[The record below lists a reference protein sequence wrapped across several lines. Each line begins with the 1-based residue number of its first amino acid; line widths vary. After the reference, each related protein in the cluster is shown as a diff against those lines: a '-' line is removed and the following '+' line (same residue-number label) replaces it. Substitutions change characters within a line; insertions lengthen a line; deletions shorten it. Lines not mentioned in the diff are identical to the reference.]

1 MRSTTLAFLFA
12 ALAGPPVAAVA
23 PISPVPLSLAW
34 GVVAEPAT
42 PGAHSPGQ
50 VAEHLEF
57 LQAHGWLAL
66 RARDLRS
73 LGNPGNPGNP
83 GNTASGERSVL
94 LTFDDPASALRY
106 VVPLLD
112 LYRMPAVVTVS
123 PSQSADPALAPVL
136 ADLAASPWMELLPR
150 VEMEPAEAGAPA
162 VRCGAAEPVRPGE
175 DRLSRLS
182 RTLAAQV
189 ARLREITGVAPTA
202 VAWAPGTWS
211 GSEEAVAASLGLTV
225 SLPTFTGMPPPLDPP
240 RLARYAVPPWAGIW
254 SLVQASVRWDPRDH
268 PVRFVEVD
276 AAWICAGGDPQ
287 ARIARVVEVVRRL
300 GLNGVRLLPGD
311 REGAW
316 FETTAAPVLGDVA
329 GPLSRAL
336 RDAGARWVMVDF
348 PSASGDPD
356 LDVALAADLARAV
369 DADVAVLPASAGPQ
383 DRLGDTVR
391 YVRPAARLAWRGR
404 EGDGE
409 RAFHLAP
416 AAPGEAVSQGLTV
429 SSMAVAAADAE
440 ASRRAIAGW
449 EWIGLPVELAEAGLR
464 ISLRSL
470 AAFALPR

>member
-1 MRSTTLAFLFA
+1 MRSATLALLFA
-12 ALAGPPVAAVA
+12 ALAGSPVAA
-23 PISPVPLSLAW
+23 VPLSLAW

-42 PGAHSPGQ
+42 AGAHTPGQ

-57 LQAHGWLAL
+57 LQAHGW
-66 RARDLRS
+66 RAVRAGDLDDLGDLGD
-73 LGNPGNPGNP
+73 LGNVSD
-83 GNTASGERSVL
+83 TAGGERSVL
-94 LTFDDPASALRY
+94 LTFDDPASALLY

-112 LYRMPAVVTVS
+112 LYRMPAAVTVG
-123 PSQSADPALAPVL
+123 PSQAADPALAPVL
-136 ADLAASPWMELLPR
+136 AGLAASPWVELLPR
-150 VEMEPAEAGAPA
+150 VEAEPAGSGAPA
-162 VRCGAAEPVRPGE
+162 VRCGAADPDRRGE

-182 RTLAAQV
+182 QTLAAQV
-189 ARLREITGVAPTA
+189 ARLRELTGAAPTA

-254 SLVQASVRWDPRDH
+254 ALVQASVRWDPRDH

-287 ARIARVVEVVRRL
+287 ARIARVAEVMRRL
-300 GLNGVRLLPGD
+300 GLNGVRLLPGGPA
-311 REGAW
+311 GAW
-316 FETTAAPVLGDVA
+316 FETAAAPVLGDVA

-336 RDAGARWVMVDF
+336 RDAGARWVVVDF
-348 PSASGDPD
+348 PPASGDPNRD
-356 LDVALAADLARAV
+356 MALAADLARAV
-369 DADVAVLPASAGPQ
+369 DADVAVLPASAGPP
-383 DRLGDTVR
+383 DRLGDAVR
-391 YVRPAARLAWRGR
+391 YVRPAARLAWRDR
-404 EGDGE
+404 GDGGDG
-409 RAFHLAP
+409 RAFQLSP
-416 AAPGEAVSQGLTV
+416 AAPGAAASQGLTV
-429 SSMAVAAADAE
+429 SSTTAAAADAE
-440 ASRRAIAGW
+440 AARRAVSGW